1 MKRIAFL
8 TIVFLV
14 LITSCQ
20 EFPEQEVKLNSIED
34 MNILT
39 KEILNYSA
47 SNLSSYLEKGKNEE
61 LWFDQKKM
69 AHENFENLDDNFL
82 NLSNIDLD
90 QLVAPFKKVDL
101 TKVNL
106 NSRVLNDD
114 YGTFNEAQLVFADD
128 FIFKLLAINDLS
140 EVGRIVRN
148 FHISVTNS
156 SLSQEEKDELHLL
169 GSSALSVADFLMNGG
184 VEVIMQEMVNAFGD
198 PTNPTIGGRIQ
209 GCSINSKEVFK
220 EGVKGLVKGAI
231 GGAFYGASGGTVA
244 IPGIGTVTGAVSGAV
259 FGGAYGF
266 VAHSVE
272 SMATQLFWSCFAL

>member
-1 MKRIAFL
+1 MKRIASL

-61 LWFDQKKM
+61 LWFDQNKM
-69 AHENFENLDDNFL
+69 AHENFENLDGNFL
-82 NLSNIDLD
+82 DLSNIDLN
-90 QLVAPFKKVDL
+90 QLASPFKKVDL

-106 NSRVLNDD
+106 NSRVSNVD
-114 YGTFNEAQLVFADD
+114 YGTFNEAQVVFADD

-156 SLSQEEKDELHLL
+156 SLSQEEKDGLHLL
-169 GSSALSVADFLMNGG
+169 GSSALSIANFFIDGGADL
-184 VEVIMQEMVNAFGD
+184 IYQEMVIVFGE
-198 PTNPTIGGRIQ
+198 PTNPSFGGRVLGCSVDSRSVFFGAVGGLTIGA
-209 GCSINSKEVFK
+209 
-220 EGVKGLVKGAI
+220 VKGAFK
-231 GGAFYGASGGTVA
+231 GAVGGTAV
-244 IPGIGTVTGAVSGAV
+244 PGVGTVSGAV
-259 FGGAYGF
+259 AVIGGAIGF
-266 VAHSVE
+266 VEGAILGGITSLLY
-272 SMATQLFWSCFAL
+272 TCFR